1 MRKDNGGTLRHSSG
15 MEVRKEKKTG
25 TGRPKTT
32 WRRMVDD
39 EENSWE
45 AVMGEC
51 MSQPSQ
57 QTVVDGKRM
66 SKPYVPYGI
75 KRYRI

>member
-1 MRKDNGGTLRHSSG
+1 MKSDVEDGIGLDWTYNEERQRGTLRHSSG

-39 EENSWE
+39 EENSWV

-51 MSQPSQ
+51 HNH
-57 QTVVDGKRM
+57 R
-66 SKPYVPYGI
+66 SKP
-75 KRYRI
+75 